1 MNVRMIGL
9 PRLIHPL
16 LLALFAP
23 ALLTAPA
30 QEPPKALPLNAPP
43 PPLAVPAV
51 VDVVTF
57 NYRTEGEQHHLAI
70 TSTPARLRVDELDD
84 GYSIIYD
91 PQTEFYTGLEN
102 RNYTYWE
109 FSWPQVKTA
118 VQSSQRGEARLRELG
133 AEGFN
138 GDSPDTS
145 PAPAPTDSATASP
158 PDTNSPDA
166 TSSASAGSDTSGYT
180 WQPATEHKRVAGFD
194 CVRWVG
200 HSLSAGDVNAW
211 CHAGPVPKVQNALE
225 AVRAINEPI
234 ALVPVRTLVPTFVYE
249 VYDDLVKGGVT
260 PLAIDW
266 GDQRDKSYFELVGI
280 KSREG
285 KTTLFTVPKLYLKT
299 TLVTMDGMLS
309 PVKDQ
314 EKHPEQAHHEK
325 DDRSMLPMP

>member
-1 MNVRMIGL
+1 MIGFTRSV
-9 PRLIHPL
+9 PAV
-16 LLALFAP
+16 LLALVAP
-23 ALLTAPA
+23 LLHA
-30 QEPPKALPLNAPP
+30 QESPKALPVTAPAPP

-70 TSTPARLRVDELDD
+70 TSTPTRLRVDELDD

-91 PQTEFYTGLEN
+91 PETEFYTGLEN

-138 GDSPDTS
+138 GDSSDTN
-145 PAPAPTDSATASP
+145 PAPADSATASP
-158 PDTNSPDA
+158 TDTNSPDA
-166 TSSASAGSDTSGYT
+166 TSSASVGSDTSGYI
-180 WQPATEHKRVAGFD
+180 WQPATDHKRIGGFD

-200 HSLSAGDVNAW
+200 HSLSAPDVNAW
-211 CHAGPVPKVQNALE
+211 CYAGALPKVQTALT
-225 AVRAINEPI
+225 AVRAINEPV

-266 GDQRDKSYFELVGI
+266 GDEHDKSYFDLISI

-285 KTTLFTVPKLYLKT
+285 KTTLFTVPKLYIKT
-299 TLVTMDGMLS
+299 TLVTMDGMLA

-314 EKHPEQAHHEK
+314 EKQSPQAHHEK
-325 DDRSMLPMP
+325 GDKSILPMP